1 MQIRIKLAV
10 FFTVVMFLYSCGYKN
25 IYQGDNLIQIKSIK
39 TTGERQIGNKFK
51 NQIKL
56 VSSNEGIN
64 KINLDFDIKKNKS
77 VKEKNITNKVTKY
90 SITLIVRLELEEIK
104 NNKKLINNFEKETQ
118 YVVAKR
124 HSETITNEKEA
135 IEDLIKQIS
144 EEVISFLNIY
154 FRNK

>member
-1 MQIRIKLAV
+1 MK
-10 FFTVVMFLYSCGYKN
+10 
-25 IYQGDNLIQIKSIK
+25 
-39 TTGERQIGNKFK
+39 K

-56 VSSNEGIN
+56 ISSNEGIN

-118 YVVAKR
+118 YVVAKS

-154 FRNK
+154 FRNKWY